1 MAAQIGLSNLTANIA
16 ASASLSGQVD
26 IGPGRLVGILV
37 PAGWTAANV
46 TFQASP
52 DGGVTWG
59 NLFSYL
65 GTEFTVVA
73 VAGQFNAIDPTL
85 LQGVVSLK
93 VRSGTSGSP
102 VTQTGAVAVTLV
114 TKL

>member
-1 MAAQIGLSNLTANIA
+1 MAAQMGLSNTTATIA
-16 ASASLSGQVD
+16 ATASLSPQVD
-26 IGPGRLVGILV
+26 IGPGRLVGLLV
-37 PAGWTAANV
+37 PSGWTAANI

-59 NLFSYL
+59 NLFTSL
-65 GTEFTVVA
+65 GAEVTVVA
-73 VAGQFNAIDPTL
+73 VAGQFNAIDPTY

-102 VTQTGAVAVTLV
+102 VAQTAAVAVTLV

>member
-1 MAAQIGLSNLTANIA
+1 MSQIGIQTLTATIA
-16 ASASLSGQVD
+16 ATASLSPQID
-26 IGPGRLVGILV
+26 IGPGRLVGLLV
-37 PAGWTAANV
+37 PATWTTAAV

-59 NLFSYL
+59 NLFTSA
-65 GTEFTVVA
+65 GTEFSVA
-73 VAGQFNAIDPTL
+73 AAVGEFMAIDPTA

-93 VRSGTSGSP
+93 VRSGTSASP
-102 VTQTGAVAVTLV
+102 VAQASSAAVTLV